1 MHVGSSRQMNCG
13 GENVKIA
20 LIDSRG
26 TVCETSPCYVFR
38 QNQVV
43 TWTNYQRGTCKHN
56 MKIDSSTKL
65 QIIADNQNT
74 FCPRKIVI
82 VTKAGE
88 RFVSTMRK
96 NEYSSNDNNIKHTI
110 STEGIFY

>member
-1 MHVGSSRQMNCG
+1 MHVGSSWRGSCG
-13 GENVKIA
+13 GDDVKIA

-26 TVCETSPCYVFR
+26 TVCETSPSEVFR
-38 QNQVV
+38 ENAVV
-43 TWTNYQRGTCKHN
+43 TWANYRRGTCKHN

-65 QIIADNQNT
+65 QIIDGNQNT

-82 VTKAGE
+82 FTKAGE

-96 NEYSSNDNNIKHTI
+96 NEYSPNDNNINHTI
-110 STEGIFY
+110 SAEGTFY